1 LKYRAEIDGLRALAV
16 APVILFHA
24 GFELFS
30 GGFIGVDIF
39 FVISGYLITTLLI
52 EDIENQRFSLLN
64 FYERRARRILPALL
78 LVMLSCIPFAW
89 VWLPPQA
96 MKDFSQSLLAT
107 SSFSSNIL
115 FWLKSGYFDSA
126 NEMKP
131 LLHTWSLA
139 VEEQYYVLFPLFLM
153 SIWRLGKTRLFC
165 IIATLAAISLMLSEW
180 GARNNPTANF
190 YLAPTRI
197 WELFAGA
204 LAVFIVQGKEIKNNN
219 ALALGGLAAVV
230 FSIFV
235 FDENTPFPSIY
246 ALTPVLGTVF
256 ILIYANKETY
266 VAKLLSRRLFVGLGL
281 ISYSAYLW
289 HQPIL
294 AFYRHATVE
303 QNTPTY
309 IALISATLFLAY
321 LSWRYIERP
330 FRSKTQI
337 SRSTFFWL
345 TSIPIVGIC
354 AFGIMG
360 NASDGFAKKRNKALF
375 KDLAYNSSR
384 LGYIECPETL
394 SKTDPTLDYCHGT
407 SEQPTAL
414 LIGDSHADDKFY
426 GIAKALNQYQWRLIG
441 NPSCPPLIGLEFTA
455 ADGTVCT
462 ARLRKVFDYV
472 KSQQQ
477 LKLVVLSFA
486 HSYPLETFIAA
497 DHIQKKF
504 DPLDSIITDLK
515 NPKLNRIDA
524 FYGGLTNTLEFLH
537 QLEINV
543 IIVIDI
549 PELTFFPLDC
559 IKGKVDCIFA
569 KKDVLTRQAL
579 HRSQLTEF
587 GARFSNVAIYD
598 PIDDFCA
605 GENCSILRDGHT
617 LYRDSHH
624 LSLFGSQY
632 YGENFAA
639 WFKQI
644 NTKP

>member
-1 LKYRAEIDGLRALAV
+1 MKYRAEIDGLRALAV
-16 APVILFHA
+16 IPVILFHA

-30 GGFIGVDIF
+30 GGFVGVDIF
-39 FVISGYLITTLLI
+39 FVISGYLITTVLI

-153 SIWRLGKTRLFC
+153 SIWRFGKTRLFWV
-165 IIATLAAISLMLSEW
+165 IATLAVISLMLSEW

-230 FSIFV
+230 FSIFA

-246 ALTPVLGTVF
+246 ALAPVLGTVF

-309 IALISATLFLAY
+309 ITLISATLFLAY

-345 TSIPIVGIC
+345 TSITIVGIC

-441 NPSCPPLIGLEFTA
+441 NPACPPIMGVKFTA
-455 ADGTVCT
+455 ANGIACT
-462 ARLRKVFDYV
+462 ERLKKIFTYLE
-472 KSQQQ
+472 SQEHIE
-477 LKLVVLSFA
+477 LVVLSFS
-486 HSYPLETFIAA
+486 HGYPLEKFVAA
-497 DHIQKKF
+497 DHIQSKF
-504 DPLDSIITDLK
+504 NPLDAVIEDINDSS
-515 NPKLNRIDA
+515 LNRVEA
-524 FYGGLTNTLEFLH
+524 FYTGLERTLKLL
-537 QLEINV
+537 QRLNIKSV
-543 IIVIDI
+543 ITIDT
-549 PELTFFPLDC
+549 PELTFFPADC
-559 IKGKVDCIFA
+559 ITGRVSCNFTE
-569 KKDVLTRQAL
+569 KDVLARQII
-579 HRSQLTEF
+579 HRSQLAKLA
-587 GARFSNVAIYD
+587 ARYTNIHIYD
-598 PIDDFCA
+598 PINIFCKDTQC
-605 GENCSILRDGHT
+605 NILRDKHT
-617 LYRDSHH
+617 LYRDSDH
-624 LSLFGSQY
+624 LSLYGSEY
-632 YGENFAA
+632 YGINFAY
-639 WFKQI
+639 WLKRQEQ
-644 NTKP
+644 